1 MGVQSKKKLF
11 LLLIVSMVFA
21 VASILVGWVYA
32 EKRDQAI
39 VAGDKTI
46 ATTEKKNTNKKAKK
60 KKHQT
65 T

>member
-39 VAGDKTI
+39 VAGTK
-46 ATTEKKNTNKKAKK
+46 
-60 KKHQT
+60 Q
-65 T
+65 